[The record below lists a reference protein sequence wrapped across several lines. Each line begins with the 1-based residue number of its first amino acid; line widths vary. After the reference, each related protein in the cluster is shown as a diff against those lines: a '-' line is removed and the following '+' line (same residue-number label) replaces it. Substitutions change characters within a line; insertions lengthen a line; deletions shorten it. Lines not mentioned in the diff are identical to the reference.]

1 MSFLSVNKEMG
12 LSGQQNL
19 EYLTVD
25 LEQST
30 NIKRQS
36 LSRVRLFVTPWTVAH
51 QVFLSM
57 EFSRQ
62 ECWGGLL
69 FPSPGNLP
77 SPGIEPRSPALQ
89 ADSLPPEPPGKPLYM
104 YNAAAKPSAGQLTL
118 SSAMM
123 ERHSK
128 WVGLG
133 IDAIQVLCLC
143 TPIYSYKVG
152 RPYHQSTG
160 NKPACPSPKGRALLV
175 LIMTDARHILGGV
188 SQPSSF

>member
-1 MSFLSVNKEMG
+1 MVNQIQISKSLMSFLSVNKEMG

-89 ADSLPPEPPGKPLYM
+89 ADSLPPEPPGKPNIVM
-104 YNAAAKPSAGQLTL
+104 GEIKIMQ
-118 SSAMM
+118 
-123 ERHSK
+123 
-128 WVGLG
+128 
-133 IDAIQVLCLC
+133 
-143 TPIYSYKVG
+143 KV
-152 RPYHQSTG
+152 
-160 NKPACPSPKGRALLV
+160 K
-175 LIMTDARHILGGV
+175 
-188 SQPSSF
+188 